1 MLRTFIVRI
10 SIISLILFV
19 TIGLS
24 FCGNIAS
31 EAKSMHAPPV
41 NQDSVNEI
49 LHEINADAKIKKLEE
64 LYQKRIQYGFNGC
77 VLIAQRG
84 QVLFKKAYGFSSFK
98 TKDTLK
104 VNTAFQLA
112 SASKP
117 FTATAILMLME
128 RGKLKLTDKVNQY
141 IQGFPYSDVTIQM
154 LLTHR
159 SGLNNY
165 IYFGEPF
172 CSQDK
177 CYKGQPYDN
186 DAVIEIMNATKPA
199 PYCPANTKFGYCNT
213 NYVLLAS
220 IVEKI
225 SGLSFAD
232 FMKENIFIPL
242 KMNNTWVHTP
252 NSKTLHRNIALG
264 HKISGQV
271 EDNTYADEVIGDKG
285 VYSTVEDMFKWDR
298 SLYTEQLLKQE
309 TLDKA
314 FTGYSNE
321 HRGKRNYG
329 LGWRIID
336 HGQGKKDVYHNGWWH
351 GYNITFYR
359 RMANETTII
368 ILSNKNNKCAYLIND
383 ILSIMD
389 GKAEAEPLYKNAAD
403 EFL

>member
-1 MLRTFIVRI
+1 MLRTFVIRI
-10 SIISLILFV
+10 SILSLILFV

-31 EAKSMHAPPV
+31 EARSMYVPPV
-41 NQDSVNEI
+41 NQDSVNKI
-49 LHEINADAKIKKLEE
+49 LKEINADEKIKKLEG
-64 LYQKRIQYGFNGC
+64 LYQKRAQYGFNGC
-77 VLIAQRG
+77 VLIAQHG

-98 TKDTLK
+98 TKDSLK

-117 FTATAILMLME
+117 FTAAAILILME
-128 RGKLKLTDKVNQY
+128 QGKLKLTDKVSQY
-141 IQGFPYSDVTIQM
+141 IPGFPYPEVTIHM

-172 CSQDK
+172 CSEDK
-177 CYKGQPYDN
+177 CYKGQTYDN
-186 DAVIEIMNATKPA
+186 NAVIEIMNATKPVS
-199 PYCPANTKFGYCNT
+199 YCPPNTKFGYCNT

-220 IVEKI
+220 VIEKI

-232 FMKENIFIPL
+232 FMKENIFVPL

-264 HKISGQV
+264 HKVSGQI
-271 EDNTYADEVIGDKG
+271 EDNTYADEVVGDKG
-285 VYSTVEDMFKWDR
+285 VYSTVEDLFKWDKA
-298 SLYTEQLLKQE
+298 LYSEKILKKE
-309 TLDKA
+309 TLEKA

-359 RMANETTII
+359 RMSNETTII
-368 ILSNKNNKCAYLIND
+368 ILSNKNNKSAYLISD

-389 GKAEAEPLYKNAAD
+389 NKVEPLYKNAAD